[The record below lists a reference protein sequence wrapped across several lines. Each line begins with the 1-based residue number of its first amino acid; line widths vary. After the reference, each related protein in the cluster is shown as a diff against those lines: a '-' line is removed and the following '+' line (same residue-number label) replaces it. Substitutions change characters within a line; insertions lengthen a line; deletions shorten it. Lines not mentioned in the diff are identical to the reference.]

1 MESSFTSSLVAPDV
15 TATPHTLSRT
25 PKRTHA
31 VRALAPSPRQTA
43 PRSTR
48 FTFCALIQG
57 THDRFPIMCVT
68 RAVQRNVARH
78 SLVSLLKELVMAK
91 KAKKKA
97 KKKASKKKAA
107 KKA

>member
-1 MESSFTSSLVAPDV
+1 MPPNTRSRAPASV
-15 TATPHTLSRT
+15 
-25 PKRTHA
+25 
-31 VRALAPSPRQTA
+31 LAPSARSPLHPRQTA
-43 PRSTR
+43 RGSAR

-57 THDRFPIMCVT
+57 THHRFPIMCVT
-68 RAVQRNVARH
+68 RAVSRNVARR
-78 SLVSLLKELVMAK
+78 SLVGLLKELVMAK